1 MRNGILPLKY
11 EMAKDRD
18 RFEHTLGDALDAKG
32 AFFLVAIALFI
43 TVLIQFSLVDAPIA
57 TWAWKSLLG
66 WTVGTLVASM
76 AYLFAA
82 VWQRTYKLPFV
93 PSRYEPWIDLELN
106 ARIQRGMPEEAAQM
120 EILELHRQHLM
131 KFIDTNHEINKTKS
145 DHVGAATRFFMASCA
160 GMLPCLVLQTLRF
173 PF

>member
-1 MRNGILPLKY
+1 MKDEMFSLKY
-11 EMAKDRD
+11 EMVKDRD
-18 RFEHTLGDALDAKG
+18 RFEHALGDALDGKG

-43 TVLIQFSLVDAPIA
+43 TVVIQLSLVNAPIA

-66 WTVGTLVASM
+66 WTIGTLMASM

-82 VWQRTYKLPFV
+82 VWQRTYMLPFL
-93 PSRYEPWIDLELN
+93 PSRYEPWIDFEVN
-106 ARIQRGMPEEAAQM
+106 ARLQRGMPPEAAQM

-145 DHVGAATRFFMASCA
+145 GLLGGATRFFVESCA
-160 GMLPCLVLQTLRF
+160 GMLPCLVLQTFRSLS
-173 PF
+173 